1 MVPRT
6 EMIRRG
12 FHGAESDEEKLAVY
26 RLRYDV
32 YVEELGR
39 YRGAADHERRMLVE
53 PEDQTARIFYAAPD
67 GEVVG
72 TSRLSWGGDAPFS
85 ARQIEQYQL
94 APFLAELPP
103 EAIVVAERAM
113 IVRRLRGGQI
123 YQQIAATSRRFIQ
136 EKRVQ
141 LLFGACEPHL
151 LSLYM
156 GRGARP
162 YAKRNINSPEAGY
175 LIPIVTVVEDIGYL
189 RRIGSPVAETA
200 IDYGPDARIPPCID
214 RLVTQGSV
222 MSQRLSS
229 ADSYWGEVHRAI
241 GALAE
246 GRTSALD
253 GLSGEEA
260 ERCLGHSNIIEC
272 RAGDRVLKKG
282 GAARNMFVVL
292 EGTLEA
298 RDGDELLRVMSAG
311 DVFGEIAFLLG
322 HPRSADVYAATDGVR
337 VLSLSEGT
345 IRNLIEND
353 PGVAAR
359 LLLNI
364 SKILCLRLL
373 QST

>member
-1 MVPRT
+1 
-6 EMIRRG
+6 MIRGG
-12 FHGAESDEEKLAVY
+12 FHAAETEEEKLAVY

-32 YVEELGR
+32 YVEEMGR
-39 YRGAADHERRMLVE
+39 YQGAADHDRRLLVE
-53 PEDQTARIFYAAPD
+53 PEDDTARIFYAAPD
-67 GEVVG
+67 GEVVA
-72 TSRLSWGGDAPFS
+72 TSRLSWGGDGPFS
-85 ARQIEQYQL
+85 ARQIDQYQL
-94 APFLAELPP
+94 APFLAEVPR
-103 EAIVVAERAM
+103 EAIVVAERGM
-113 IVRRLRGGQI
+113 VVPRLRGSPIFTQLM
-123 YQQIAATSRRFIQ
+123 ATSRRFIQ
-136 EKRVQ
+136 EQRVQ

-162 YAKRNINSPEAGY
+162 YARRNINSPEAGY
-175 LIPIVTVVEDIGYL
+175 LIPIVTVVEDIAYL

-200 IDYGPDARIPPCID
+200 IDHGPDARIPRCID
-214 RLVTQGSV
+214 RLVTQSSV
-222 MSQRLSS
+222 MSRRLSS
-229 ADSYWGEVHRAI
+229 VDAYWGEVHRAI
-241 GALAE
+241 GALAD

-253 GLSGEEA
+253 GLSEEEA
-260 ERCLGHSNIIEC
+260 ERCFGHSNIIEC
-272 RAGDRVLKKG
+272 KAGDRVLKKG
-282 GAARNMFVVL
+282 GVARNMFVVL

-322 HPRSADVYAATDGVR
+322 QPRSADVYAATDGVR

-345 IRNLIEND
+345 IRELMESD

>member
-1 MVPRT
+1 
-6 EMIRRG
+6 MIRSG
-12 FHGAESDEEKLAVY
+12 FHAAETAEEKLAVY

-32 YVEELGR
+32 YVEEMGR
-39 YRGAADHERRMLVE
+39 YRGAADHERRLLVE
-53 PEDQTARIFYAAPD
+53 PEDHTARIFYAAPD
-67 GEVVG
+67 GEVVA

-85 ARQIEQYQL
+85 ARQIDQYQL
-94 APFLAELPP
+94 APFLAEMPP
-103 EAIVVAERAM
+103 EAIVVGERAM
-113 IVRRLRGGQI
+113 ILRRLRGGPI
-123 YQQIAATSRRFIQ
+123 YEQLAGTSRRFIQ

-141 LLFGACEPHL
+141 LLFAACEPHL

-175 LIPIVTVVEDIGYL
+175 LIPIVNVIEDVAYL
-189 RRIGSPVAETA
+189 RRIGSPVAEIA
-200 IDYGPDARIPPCID
+200 IDYGPDARIPSCID
-214 RLVTQGSV
+214 RLVTQSSV

-229 ADSYWGEVHRAI
+229 ADAYWGQVHRAI

-253 GLSGEEA
+253 GLSEEEA

-272 RAGDRVLKKG
+272 KAGDRVLKKG
-282 GAARNMFVVL
+282 GVARNMFVVL
-292 EGTLEA
+292 GGTLEA
-298 RDGDELLRVMSAG
+298 RDGDALLRVMSAG

-322 HPRSADVYAATDGVR
+322 QPRSADVYAATDGVR

-345 IRNLIEND
+345 IRKLIESD

-373 QST
+373 QNT

>member
-1 MVPRT
+1 
-6 EMIRRG
+6 MIRRG
-12 FHGAESDEEKLAVY
+12 FYAAETEEEKLAVY

-32 YVEELGR
+32 YVEEMGR
-39 YRGAADHERRMLVE
+39 YRGAADHERRLLVE
-53 PEDQTARIFYAAPD
+53 PEDETARIFYAAPD
-67 GEVVG
+67 GEVVA

-85 ARQIEQYQL
+85 ARQIDQYQL
-94 APFLAELPP
+94 EPFLAEVPP
-103 EAIVVAERAM
+103 EAIVVGERGM
-113 IVRRLRGGQI
+113 VVPRLRGSPTYEQL
-123 YQQIAATSRRFIQ
+123 AATSRRFIQ

-175 LIPIVTVVEDIGYL
+175 LIPIVNVVEDIAYL
-189 RRIGSPVAETA
+189 RRIGSPVAEMA
-200 IDYGPDARIPPCID
+200 IDYGADARIPSCID
-214 RLVTQGSV
+214 RLVTHGSV

-229 ADSYWGEVHRAI
+229 ADAYWGEVHRAI

-246 GRTSALD
+246 GRTSALE
-253 GLSGEEA
+253 GLSEAEA

-272 RAGDRVLKKG
+272 NTGDRVLKKG

-298 RDGDELLRVMSAG
+298 RDGDRLLRVMSAG

-322 HPRSADVYAATDGVR
+322 QPRSADVYAATDGVR

-345 IRNLIEND
+345 IRNLIERD
-353 PGVAAR
+353 PSVAAR

>member
-1 MVPRT
+1 
-6 EMIRRG
+6 MIRRG
-12 FHGAESDEEKLAVY
+12 FHAAETEEEKLAVY
-26 RLRYDV
+26 HLRYDV
-32 YVEELGR
+32 YVAEMGR
-39 YRGAADHERRMLVE
+39 YRGAADHERGLLVE
-53 PEDQTARIFYAAPD
+53 PEDATARIFFAAPE
-67 GEVVG
+67 GEVVA

-94 APFLAELPP
+94 APFLAEVPA
-103 EAIVVAERAM
+103 EAIVVGERGM
-113 IVRRLRGGQI
+113 VVPRLRGSPI
-123 YQQIAATSRRFIQ
+123 YAQLAARSRRFIQ
-136 EKRVQ
+136 EKRIQ

-175 LIPIVTVVEDIGYL
+175 LIPIVNVVEDVEYL
-189 RRIGSPVAETA
+189 RRIGSPIAEVA
-200 IDYGPDARIPPCID
+200 IDYGPDARIPSCID

-222 MSQRLSS
+222 MSRRVSS
-229 ADSYWGEVHRAI
+229 ADAYWGEVQRAI

-246 GRTSALD
+246 GRLSALD
-253 GLSGEEA
+253 GLSEEEA

-272 RAGDRVLKKG
+272 NAGDRVLKKG
-282 GAARNMFVVL
+282 GSARNMFVVL
-292 EGTLEA
+292 DGTLEA

-322 HPRSADVYAATDGVR
+322 QPRSADVYAATDGVR

-345 IRNLIEND
+345 IRKLIESD